1 MRSLHGKD
9 TKERSPTA
17 IGPETIRERFTVGH
31 MAYRPGGYLKAGTG
45 CMMESLCPRDDGGN
59 GDAAAGFR
67 KPGKRGDYDSERKLN
82 QNEAGNNCR
91 NGFVHHGTGDAVHFA
106 RHMVDHCGKMENKG
120 REWAFQELR
129 GSSSCTGCGVFRYR
143 NGSYMDEP
151 VKETEDWLCKAGCK
165 EIMDSLSRPDGFA
178 VLSGDSSA
186 CSSGI
191 SGLQPDS
198 VPVLRSGAHGSRSGQ
213 RGGKRKFSD

>member
-9 TKERSPTA
+9 TKERFPTA

-45 CMMESLCPRDDGGN
+45 CMRESLCPRDDGGN

-151 VKETEDWLCKAGCK
+151 VKETEDWPCKAGCK
-165 EIMDSLSRPDGFA
+165 EIMDSLSRPEGVCCPEWRQFCLLLRHIRAAAGF
-178 VLSGDSSA
+178 SA
-186 CSSGI
+186 GT
-191 SGLQPDS
+191 
-198 VPVLRSGAHGSRSGQ
+198 PVRSAWKPFRSTG
-213 RGGKRKFSD
+213 RKKEVQ